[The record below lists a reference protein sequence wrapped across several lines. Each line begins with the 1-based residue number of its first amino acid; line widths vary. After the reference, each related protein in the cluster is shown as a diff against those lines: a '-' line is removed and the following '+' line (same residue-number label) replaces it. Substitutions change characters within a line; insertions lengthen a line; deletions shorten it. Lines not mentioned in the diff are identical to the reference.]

1 MRVKIISDST
11 CDLSPALLERY
22 DIAVTPLCVI
32 KDGKDFHDGVDIT
45 PADIFAHVDGGG
57 DLCSTSA
64 VSQYEYGEMFARYA
78 NEYDAVV
85 QITIGANFSCCYQNA
100 CAAAQEY
107 ENVFVVDSEN
117 LSTGQGLLV
126 VAAAKLAEQGLSGAE
141 IAERVRALAPK
152 VEASFLI
159 ERLDYMRK
167 GGRCSAVAALGANL
181 LHLKPC
187 IEVRNGKMAVCKKY
201 RGSFEKC
208 IRQYVKERLD
218 GREDIAP
225 ELAFI
230 THAAA
235 HITSESRIASTA
247 KVRDRAFMEKPPCL
261 FVFRTFEQQRR
272 ARGTGRDA
280 EQQKNATAVDAD
292 HRRSADLRGN
302 GRDKDRQNA
311 IDDQRGRAA
320 EAENEAQK
328 PHRPV
333 LLLRFGG
340 RGIRRTVF

>member
-126 VAAAKLAEQGLSGAE
+126 VAP
-141 IAERVRALAPK
+141 ERP
-152 VEASFLI
+152 
-159 ERLDYMRK
+159 
-167 GGRCSAVAALGANL
+167 CSAVAALGANL

-235 HITSESRIASTA
+235 DANVVAAA
-247 KVRDRAFMEKPPCL
+247 KEEAAQYGSFETVEETQAGCTVSCHCGPNTLGIL
-261 FVFRTFEQQRR
+261 FVR
-272 ARGTGRDA
+272 
-280 EQQKNATAVDAD
+280 K
-292 HRRSADLRGN
+292 
-302 GRDKDRQNA
+302 
-311 IDDQRGRAA
+311 
-320 EAENEAQK
+320 
-328 PHRPV
+328 
-333 LLLRFGG
+333 
-340 RGIRRTVF
+340 

>member
-126 VAAAKLAEQGLSGAE
+126 VAAAKE
-141 IAERVRALAPK
+141 
-152 VEASFLI
+152 EAAQ
-159 ERLDYMRK
+159 Y
-167 GGRCSAVAALGANL
+167 
-181 LHLKPC
+181 
-187 IEVRNGKMAVCKKY
+187 
-201 RGSFEKC
+201 GSFETVEETQAGC
-208 IRQYVKERLD
+208 TVSCHCGPNTLGI
-218 GREDIAP
+218 
-225 ELAFI
+225 
-230 THAAA
+230 
-235 HITSESRIASTA
+235 
-247 KVRDRAFMEKPPCL
+247 L
-261 FVFRTFEQQRR
+261 FVR
-272 ARGTGRDA
+272 
-280 EQQKNATAVDAD
+280 K
-292 HRRSADLRGN
+292 
-302 GRDKDRQNA
+302 
-311 IDDQRGRAA
+311 
-320 EAENEAQK
+320 
-328 PHRPV
+328 
-333 LLLRFGG
+333 
-340 RGIRRTVF
+340 

>member
-107 ENVFVVDSEN
+107 ANVFVIDSEN

-126 VAAAKLAEQGLSGAE
+126 VAAAKLAEQGIQIVEAKPLGAE
-141 IAERVRALAPK
+141 
-152 VEASFLI
+152 
-159 ERLDYMRK
+159 
-167 GGRCSAVAALGANL
+167 GRG
-181 LHLKPC
+181 
-187 IEVRNGKMAVCKKY
+187 
-201 RGSFEKC
+201 
-208 IRQYVKERLD
+208 
-218 GREDIAP
+218 
-225 ELAFI
+225 ELF
-230 THAAA
+230 
-235 HITSESRIASTA
+235 
-247 KVRDRAFMEKPPCL
+247 DRAPRLHAK
-261 FVFRTFEQQRR
+261 
-272 ARGTGRDA
+272 GRP
-280 EQQKNATAVDAD
+280 
-292 HRRSADLRGN
+292 LLC
-302 GRDKDRQNA
+302 
-311 IDDQRGRAA
+311 RGRAGRESPA
-320 EAENEAQK
+320 PEAL
-328 PHRPV
+328 HRGAK
-333 LLLRFGG
+333 RQDG
-340 RGIRRTVF
+340 RVQEVPRLV

>member
-45 PADIFAHVDGGG
+45 PVDIFAHVDGGG

-218 GREDIAP
+218 GAR
-225 ELAFI
+225 
-230 THAAA
+230 
-235 HITSESRIASTA
+235 TSRRSSRSSPTRRRTRTSWPRRRRKRHST
-247 KVRDRAFMEKPPCL
+247 DRLRPSK
-261 FVFRTFEQQRR
+261 RRRR
-272 ARGTGRDA
+272 AAPSR
-280 EQQKNATAVDAD
+280 ATAA
-292 HRRSADLRGN
+292 RTRSASCL
-302 GRDKDRQNA
+302 
-311 IDDQRGRAA
+311 
-320 EAENEAQK
+320 
-328 PHRPV
+328 
-333 LLLRFGG
+333 
-340 RGIRRTVF
+340 

>member
-107 ENVFVVDSEN
+107 ENVFVVDSVN

-152 VEASFLI
+152 VEAKGRP
-159 ERLDYMRK
+159 RL
-167 GGRCSAVAALGANL
+167 GCGRAGRESSAPEALHRGA
-181 LHLKPC
+181 K
-187 IEVRNGKMAVCKKY
+187 
-201 RGSFEKC
+201 
-208 IRQYVKERLD
+208 RQD
-218 GREDIAP
+218 GRVQEVP
-225 ELAFI
+225 RL
-230 THAAA
+230 
-235 HITSESRIASTA
+235 
-247 KVRDRAFMEKPPCL
+247 V
-261 FVFRTFEQQRR
+261 
-272 ARGTGRDA
+272 
-280 EQQKNATAVDAD
+280 
-292 HRRSADLRGN
+292 
-302 GRDKDRQNA
+302 
-311 IDDQRGRAA
+311 
-320 EAENEAQK
+320 
-328 PHRPV
+328 
-333 LLLRFGG
+333 
-340 RGIRRTVF
+340 